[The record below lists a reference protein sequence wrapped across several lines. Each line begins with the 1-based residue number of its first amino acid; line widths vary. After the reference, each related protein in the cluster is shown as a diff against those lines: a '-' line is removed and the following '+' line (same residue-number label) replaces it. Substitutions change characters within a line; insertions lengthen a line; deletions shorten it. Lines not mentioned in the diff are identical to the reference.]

1 MDPCTHRVPVAHL
14 SRLTGA
20 PILSVRY
27 RLAPQ
32 NPFPA
37 ALVDALTAYLSLIHP
52 PPGAL
57 HDPVPANKIV
67 LAGDSAGG
75 NLSLVLLQT
84 ILTLKRGSQCIRF
97 HGKDVDVELPA
108 GVATISPWCDVT
120 RSMPS
125 VVDNAK
131 YDYLDLPVQSP
142 EDAEE
147 KTPFSPL
154 PFPPD
159 ALWPT
164 GPPRVDMY
172 SNANMAMHPL
182 VSPLAAT
189 PDLWKGAP
197 PIFISTG
204 EEGLTDED
212 LILARRIHQAGV
224 PVVAEQFEGMPH
236 CHGLIMISTPA
247 GKRFFQGLA
256 EFCRDAAAGRV
267 SATGKLTYFGFK
279 MRSSREIPLE
289 RACGVDDEEVEGR
302 MRNGLELRLKCELD
316 LQRAWRERARL

>member
-14 SRLTGA
+14 SRRTGS
-20 PILSVRY
+20 PVLSVRY

-52 PPGAL
+52 PPGSL
-57 HDPVPANKIV
+57 HEPVPANKIV

-75 NLSLVLLQT
+75 NLSLVLVQT
-84 ILTLKRGSQCIRF
+84 LLTLKRGSRAIRF
-97 HGKDVDVELPA
+97 HGKEVELELPA

-125 VVDNAK
+125 AIHNAK
-131 YDYLDLPVQSP
+131 YDYLDMPVQPP
-142 EDAEE
+142 EDPEE

-159 ALWPT
+159 SLWPMS
-164 GPPRVDMY
+164 PPRVDMY
-172 SNANMAMHPL
+172 TNANTVLHPL
-182 VSPLAAT
+182 ASPLAAA
-189 PDLWKGAP
+189 PELWKGAP
-197 PIFISTG
+197 PIFVSTG
-204 EEGLTDED
+204 EEGLTDEG
-212 LILARRIHQAGV
+212 LILARRVHQAGV

-247 GKRFFQGLA
+247 GKRFFEGLA
-256 EFCRDAAAGRV
+256 GFCCDAVAGRV
-267 SATGKLTYFGFK
+267 TATGSLTYFGFK
-279 MRSSREIPLE
+279 MRATRRIPLE
-289 RACGVDDEEVEGR
+289 KACEVGDEEVQAR
-302 MRNGLELRLKCELD
+302 MRRSREWRVESEMN

>member
-1 MDPCTHRVPVAHL
+1 MDPCTHRVPVAHI

-20 PILSVRY
+20 PVLSVRY

-57 HDPVPANKIV
+57 HKAVPANKII

-75 NLSLVLLQT
+75 NLSLVLLQAL
-84 ILTLKRGSQCIRF
+84 LTLKRASRPIRF

-108 GVATISPWCDVT
+108 GVATISPWCDVS

-125 VVDNAK
+125 IIRNAK
-131 YDYLDLPVQSP
+131 FDYLDLPTGSSL
-142 EDAEE
+142 DAEE
-147 KTPFSPL
+147 VPFSPL

-159 ALWPT
+159 ALWPMS
-164 GPPRVDMY
+164 PPRVDMY
-172 SNANMAMHPL
+172 ANANMLLHPL
-182 VSPLAAT
+182 VSPLAAN
-189 PDLWKGAP
+189 PDLWKDAP
-197 PIFISTG
+197 PVLISTG

-212 LILARRIHQAGV
+212 LILARRLHQAGV
-224 PVVAEQFEGMPH
+224 PVITEQFEGMPH

-247 GKRFFQGLA
+247 GKRFFKGIT
-256 EFCRDAAAGRV
+256 EFCRDAVAGRV
-267 SATGKLTYFGFK
+267 TPTGSLTYLGFK
-279 MRSSREIPLE
+279 MQSTRKVPLE
-289 RACGVDDEEVEGR
+289 KACEITDEEVEAR
-302 MRNGLELRLKCELD
+302 MRRSLETRLEAEKEM
-316 LQRAWRERARL
+316 QRAWRERARL